1 MSFYPS
7 SYTVE
12 HFHADDGNLLSGG
25 TLEYYIAGTTTPV
38 TVYTDSVGT
47 EAGATITLNARGE
60 PEVSGNTI
68 IIWLSASVDYKVIGK
83 NASGGIEWTID
94 NLTSSSAG
102 NTNTAVAQADYIQ
115 WPFITVNGSDTNHDI
130 DFSAGRVADSTA
142 ASMLILESVMTKQI
156 DSAWTV
162 GNNAGGLFSGT
173 AANSTTYYCFLIQN
187 DTDETID
194 CGFDTSST
202 AANIPAGYTK
212 YRRIAQFDTDGSAN
226 IDSTSIVP
234 LLNAE
239 IAKRGEN
246 NGTCPLNESGLVPL
260 SNLSQNID
268 QMKTDL
274 DAAEAAIVSN
284 DSDISSLQSGKANTS
299 GTYAS
304 LRAQATTK
312 SDVGLGNVANY
323 GVSTSVSNS
332 STTTYATAS
341 AVKTAY
347 DEANKA
353 LSKTTLWTGS
363 TTGDIS
369 LAQAYTNFR
378 FLVIVSG
385 ESDWGSSLVIET
397 GSIAKAWERSGSK
410 YVHSVGSDGYI
421 EILQSGSSSTYFNMG
436 ASLRGVITAVYGVGD
451 F

>member
-12 HFHADDGNLLSGG
+12 HFHADDGTLLSGG
-25 TLEYYIAGTTTPV
+25 TLSYYIAGTTTPV

-115 WPFITVNGSDTNHDI
+115 WPYITVNGSDTDHDI

-173 AANSTTYYCFLIQN
+173 VANSTTYYCFLIQK
-187 DTDETID
+187 DSDDSID

-202 AANIPAGYTK
+202 AANIPSGYTN
-212 YRRIAQFDTDGSAN
+212 YRRIAQFSTDGSAN
-226 IDSTSIVP
+226 IDSTSIIP
-234 LLNAE
+234 LLSAE

-246 NGTCPLNESGLVPL
+246 NGTAQLDGSGRLPESQLPATVG
-260 SNLSQNID
+260 
-268 QMKTDL
+268 
-274 DAAEAAIVSN
+274 
-284 DSDISSLQSGKANTS
+284 SDISNLQSQITS
-299 GTYAS
+299 NDGDISSINST
-304 LRAQATTK
+304 LLTK
-312 SDVGLGNVANY
+312 QDKLS
-323 GVSTSVSNS
+323 
-332 STTTYATAS
+332 
-341 AVKTAY
+341 
-347 DEANKA
+347 E
-353 LSKTTLWTGS
+353 LSKTSIFSGSDALITNSDLTGS
-363 TTGDIS
+363 WAVGKYAFKISDFPTRIFYFDIPDIS
-369 LAQAYTNFR
+369 GTDNIGGVAHTRTNAGSLDTYTWSFDPSTPSFQCDIYSR
-378 FLVIVSG
+378 TSSGVSG
-385 ESDWGSSLVIET
+385 ASALITNVYLIE
-397 GSIAKAWERSGSK
+397 
-410 YVHSVGSDGYI
+410 
-421 EILQSGSSSTYFNMG
+421 
-436 ASLRGVITAVYGVGD
+436 
-451 F
+451 